1 MKKLK
6 NFIKV
11 LFVLFIFGL
20 SIILSVNLFVFSE
33 GGEQIVLPYDAINL
47 NDVDCSFRSR
57 TKKWWT

>member
-33 GGEQIVLPYDAINL
+33 GREKIVLPYDAINL
-47 NDVDCSFRSR
+47 NDVDCILVLGA
-57 TKKWWT
+57 